1 MIQKKSEVNSKTHS
15 SNEKKKYINESLN
28 FTFKFYNKL
37 INKKILGFVKLK
49 KTYYK
54 INIDKGNNYI
64 FSQYLKK
71 EIIVIIY
78 NFCKAHDKKR
88 LLIVYVICKIKNYNY
103 LIEQLEMNFG
113 EFLYKSG
120 FPFSDEYK
128 IKHYNLKIEEK
139 LKFPNSKIYFD
150 KMRQRKNSKKDKI
163 IETIPDDEVII
174 KKFNLNVSEISANNN
189 INNDYINE
197 LIKKGEN
204 QMNISENSTSNN
216 TNDNNNN
223 NNNDDFITEYE
234 SVNLIS
240 NKNCQEQVDNNSINQ
255 NCENYSLY
263 DENYE
268 KKLYADLYLK
278 KE

>member
-1 MIQKKSEVNSKTHS
+1 
-15 SNEKKKYINESLN
+15 
-28 FTFKFYNKL
+28 
-37 INKKILGFVKLK
+37 
-49 KTYYK
+49 
-54 INIDKGNNYI
+54 
-64 FSQYLKK
+64 
-71 EIIVIIY
+71 
-78 NFCKAHDKKR
+78 
-88 LLIVYVICKIKNYNY
+88 
-103 LIEQLEMNFG
+103 MNFG

-234 SVNLIS
+234 SVNVIS
-240 NKNCQEQVDNNSINQ
+240 FKNCQEQVDNNSINQ

-268 KKLYADLYLK
+268 KKLFADLYLK